1 MARPST
7 HHDEKKLELIK
18 IAFGLFMKNG
28 YEDTSIK
35 DILKVAQISKGA
47 MYHYFTCKEDILDEV
62 LNYILDIEMK
72 RAELIINNATLRPIE
87 KLTAM
92 MALDKLQTNQEV
104 KQATEHVMQRTDSI
118 FNYRARELA
127 QKRSIPAILSI
138 IQEGIAVGEFHT
150 KYPEEMVGFLYVS
163 VQSLGEV
170 IMHQTDMLAL
180 RRNFEALIDLLTYCL
195 GLEKKEQDFL
205 TALLESKIN
214 FGKQR

>member
-7 HHDEKKLELIK
+7 HHDEKKLGLIK

-28 YEDTSIK
+28 YEDTSIN

-72 RAELIINNATLRPIE
+72 RAELILNNATLRPIE
-87 KLTAM
+87 KLAAM
-92 MALDKLQTNQEV
+92 MSLDRLQTDQEV
-104 KQATEHVMQRTDSI
+104 QQAVEYTMQRTDSI
-118 FNYRARELA
+118 FNYRARELS
-127 QKRSIPAILSI
+127 QKRSIPVILSI

-150 KYPEEMVGFLYVS
+150 KYPEEMVGFMYVS

-180 RRNFEALIDLLTYCL
+180 RRNVEALIDLLTYCL
-195 GLEKKEQDFL
+195 GLEKEEQDFL
-205 TALLESKIN
+205 TALLESKIY
-214 FGKQR
+214 FGKQM